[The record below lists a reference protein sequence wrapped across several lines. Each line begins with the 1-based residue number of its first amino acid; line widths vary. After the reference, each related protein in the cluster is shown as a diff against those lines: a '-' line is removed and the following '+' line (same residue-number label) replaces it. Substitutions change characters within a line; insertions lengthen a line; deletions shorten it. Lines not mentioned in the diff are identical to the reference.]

1 MTPPSGNWVESR
13 HILESDSVHGGRM
26 DAQEFA
32 DVLDAVRSFV
42 REKVVPREDEIE
54 ETDQIPAEVR
64 QASADMG
71 LFGYALPEA
80 YGGLGLSMSEEVRLA
95 FEIGYASPAFRSM
108 FGTSNGIAGQVI
120 VKAGTDDQKAHWL
133 PRLASGEAIG
143 SFALTEAEAGS
154 DPSTLTTTA
163 RRDGD
168 HYVIDGSKRF
178 ITNAPEADVF
188 MVFARTGGEGGRG
201 ISTFIVEAGTEGL
214 SVGPSDEKM
223 GQRGAHT
230 AEVFFDSVR
239 IPEVNLI
246 GDEGTGFRTAMASL
260 AHGRLSI
267 AAVCVGLAQRILD
280 ETVEYA
286 KNRAQG
292 GHVIGE
298 YQLVQGLIA
307 DSQTELYAGRAMVLE
322 AARAYD
328 AGEDTKL
335 GPSCAKYFC
344 SEMLGRVADRAV
356 QVFGGMGYMRGV
368 PVERF
373 YRDARL
379 FRIYEGTSQIQQLVI
394 ARRLLGGR

>member
-1 MTPPSGNWVESR
+1 
-13 HILESDSVHGGRM
+13 M

-163 RRDGD
+163 TRDGD
-168 HYVIDGSKRF
+168 HYVINGSKRF

-230 AEVFFDSVR
+230 AEVFFDAVR
-239 IPEVNLI
+239 VPA
-246 GDEGTGFRTAMASL
+246 GDRKST
-260 AHGRLSI
+260 RLNSSHEF
-267 AAVCVGLAQRILD
+267 VSR
-280 ETVEYA
+280 
-286 KNRAQG
+286 
-292 GHVIGE
+292 
-298 YQLVQGLIA
+298 
-307 DSQTELYAGRAMVLE
+307 M
-322 AARAYD
+322 
-328 AGEDTKL
+328 
-335 GPSCAKYFC
+335 PSSA
-344 SEMLGRVADRAV
+344 
-356 QVFGGMGYMRGV
+356 
-368 PVERF
+368 
-373 YRDARL
+373 
-379 FRIYEGTSQIQQLVI
+379 
-394 ARRLLGGR
+394 

>member
-1 MTPPSGNWVESR
+1 
-13 HILESDSVHGGRM
+13 M
-26 DAQEFA
+26 DVQDFA

-54 ETDQIPAEVR
+54 ETDRIPDDIRRAAAE
-64 QASADMG
+64 MG

-120 VKAGTDDQKAHWL
+120 VKAGTDEQKKHWL
-133 PRLASGEAIG
+133 PRLAGGMATG
-143 SFALTEAEAGS
+143 AFALTEAEAGS

-163 RRDGD
+163 RKDGD
-168 HYVIDGSKRF
+168 DYVIDGSKRF

-188 MVFARTGGEGGRG
+188 LVFARTGGEGGRG
-201 ISTFIVEAGTEGL
+201 ISTFIVEAGGHGL
-214 SVGPSDEKM
+214 TVGPSDDKM

-230 AEVFFDSVR
+230 AEVFFDGVR
-239 IPEVNLI
+239 VPGSAMVGE
-246 GDEGTGFRTAMASL
+246 EGTGFRTAMTSL
-260 AHGRLSI
+260 SHGRVHI
-267 AAVCVGLAQRILD
+267 AAVCVGLAQRLLD
-280 ETVEYA
+280 ETVAYA
-286 KNRAQG
+286 KERRQG
-292 GHVIGE
+292 GQRIADH
-298 YQLVQGLIA
+298 QLVQALIA
-307 DSQTELYAGRAMVLE
+307 DSQAELYAGRAMVIQ
-322 AARAYD
+322 AAEAYD
-328 AGEDTKL
+328 SGEDRRL

-344 SEMLGRVADRAV
+344 SEMVGRVADRAV

-368 PVERF
+368 AVERL

-394 ARRLLGGR
+394 ARALVR